1 MGKYIK
7 SFSNHND
14 YEDFTHSDD
23 YIRPNTSYCKS
34 ENEVHYNPIP
44 DPRLYVTFYAG
55 TGYTTGL
62 YAYYEYDS
70 QYPDRPAI
78 IGVDL
83 LDKLWV
89 DGVEADISTIDAN
102 YGGYDFSTEGEHTVA
117 YLFKD
122 PTTVPNAF
130 FSDSVLA
137 GGSIIIPASV
147 TTIGEYAL
155 ASCDGPEVI
164 KISNNL
170 TSIDDKAFCS
180 DGVSFKDEQMRQ
192 YVLSINPNA
201 IGSCRCM
208 N

>member
-1 MGKYIK
+1 MAKYIK
-7 SFSNHND
+7 KFGSHLDYDSFRQTD
-14 YEDFTHSDD
+14 GF
-23 YIRPNTSYCKS
+23 IKPNVSHCIQ
-34 ENEVHYNPIP
+34 EGDVHYNPIP
-44 DPRLYVTFYAG
+44 DPRLYVTLYAG

-78 IGVDL
+78 IGVDI
-83 LDKLWV
+83 LDKLWI

-117 YLFKD
+117 FLFKD
-122 PTTVPNAF
+122 PTTVPSYF
-130 FSDSVLA
+130 LLTDDRT
-137 GGSIIIPASV
+137 IIIPDSV

-155 ASCDGPEVI
+155 ASCNGPEII

-170 TSIDDKAFCS
+170 TSIGDKAFCS

>member
-1 MGKYIK
+1 MAKYLRK
-7 SFSNHND
+7 FGSHSD
-14 YEDFTHSDD
+14 YESFKQTEDF
-23 YIRPNTSYCKS
+23 IRPNVSHCVT
-34 ENEVHYNPIP
+34 ENENHYNQVI
-44 DPRLYVTFYAG
+44 DPRLYATFYAG

-83 LDKLWV
+83 LDKLWI

-117 YLFKD
+117 FLFKD
-122 PTTVPNAF
+122 PTTVPEGF
-130 FSDSVLA
+130 FSNSALN
-137 GGSIIIPASV
+137 GSIIIPDSV
-147 TTIGEYAL
+147 TTIGSYSFT
-155 ASCDGPEVI
+155 SCNGPEII
-164 KISNNL
+164 KMSNNL
-170 TSIDDKAFCS
+170 TSIGDKAFCS
-180 DGVSFKDEQMRQ
+180 DGVRFKDEQMSQ

-208 N
+208 D